1 MILLGIQSIGLE
13 AWIPLTFLMGLMYG
27 VFSKL
32 FSYLNVKSGN
42 NFYVLLAAL
51 AVFDLIRAY
60 FPFGG
65 FPWGFPSTVLLTGPI
80 DSPLFFEVPL
90 TFRNFGPTG
99 SSLLL
104 QSLPL
109 VIALG
114 VFSKR
119 KPKNYLK
126 DYSIFLLIIFTIFI
140 SNYVVNDYQDT
151 QLETSELNITIV
163 QGNSPCPGAKNKCSN
178 ERQKIYDSHLA
189 QTQSLEGNFDLV
201 VWPESSTGFNND
213 PGVHS
218 RVQNDV
224 SAQAL
229 RLDSYFLIGG
239 DRPVQKEYFENYGI
253 FINREGEIV
262 DQYLKQHPVPFGEYI
277 PFRKYLDWIPPLA
290 LVPRDMIRGD
300 GQKIFMV
307 NDTKISTV
315 ISFEGSF
322 QRYIRNSVL
331 DGAELVVILTN
342 QASYYPD
349 ANFTMRMTYG
359 TVGDYNARDA
369 VHYSYYTTLRGVME
383 KEDDSDDEFVVPQKL
398 NDLYDAKDYGQYAN
412 EDGELVVCFITNNDI
427 TGGNSGSPVINGKGE
442 LIGCAFD
449 GNWEAMSGDIAFED
463 RIQRTIAVDARYI
476 LFIIE
481 KYGGAT
487 NIIEEMTIVKTEPKE
502 EMPAQE
508 ETPEAAEKEEASAN

>member
-1 MILLGIQSIGLE
+1 MNAIIAGLLYFLSFPPYDFWYLIFPALYLFYYSLLSSKKSFLSGFIFGCVAYGVILLGIQSIGLE

-32 FSYLNVKSGN
+32 FSYLNTKSGN

-114 VFSKR
+114 VFSKS

-140 SNYVVNDYQDT
+140 SNYVVNDYQNT

-163 QGNSPCPGAKNKCSN
+163 QGNSPCPGAKNRCSN
-178 ERQKIYDSHLA
+178 ERQKIYDSHLV

-342 QASYYPD
+342 QASYGESGMSD
-349 ANFTMRMTYG
+349 QFILMSRANAISNERPI
-359 TVGDYNARDA
+359 
-369 VHYSYYTTLRGVME
+369 VHAAITGKSAFIDHNGKVISKTELFETTTLNE
-383 KEDDSDDEFVVPQKL
+383 KLEVRQTETPYSKYGNYL
-398 NDLYDAKDYGQYAN
+398 NYI
-412 EDGELVVCFITNNDI
+412 FII
-427 TGGNSGSPVINGKGE
+427 FGALKFARE
-442 LIGCAFD
+442 LI
-449 GNWEAMSGDIAFED
+449 
-463 RIQRTIAVDARYI
+463 RPVD
-476 LFIIE
+476 
-481 KYGGAT
+481 
-487 NIIEEMTIVKTEPKE
+487 
-502 EMPAQE
+502 
-508 ETPEAAEKEEASAN
+508 

>member
-1 MILLGIQSIGLE
+1 MNAIIAGLLYFLSFPPYDFWYLIFPALYLFYYSLLSSKKSFLSGFIFGCVAYGVILLGIQSIGLE

-32 FSYLNVKSGN
+32 FSYLNTKSGN

-90 TFRNFGPTG
+90 IFRNFGPTG

-114 VFSKR
+114 VFSKS

-140 SNYVVNDYQDT
+140 SNYVVNDYQYT

-163 QGNSPCPGAKNKCSN
+163 QGNSPCPGAKNRCSN

-213 PGVHS
+213 PGIHS
-218 RVQNDV
+218 RVQNDI
-224 SAQAL
+224 STEAL

-342 QASYYPD
+342 QASYGESGMSD
-349 ANFTMRMTYG
+349 QFILMSRANAISNERPI
-359 TVGDYNARDA
+359 
-369 VHYSYYTTLRGVME
+369 VHAAITGKSAFIDHNGKVISKTELFETTTLNE
-383 KEDDSDDEFVVPQKL
+383 KLEVRQTETPYSKYGNYL
-398 NDLYDAKDYGQYAN
+398 N
-412 EDGELVVCFITNNDI
+412 
-427 TGGNSGSPVINGKGE
+427 
-442 LIGCAFD
+442 
-449 GNWEAMSGDIAFED
+449 
-463 RIQRTIAVDARYI
+463 YI
-476 LFIIE
+476 FIIF
-481 KYGGAT
+481 GALT
-487 NIIEEMTIVKTEPKE
+487 FVRRFIRPVD
-502 EMPAQE
+502 
-508 ETPEAAEKEEASAN
+508 

>member
-1 MILLGIQSIGLE
+1 MNAIIAGLLYFLSFPPYDFWYLIFPALYLFYYSLLSSKKSFLSGFIFGCVAYGVILLGIQSIGLE

-32 FSYLNVKSGN
+32 FSYLNTKSGN

-114 VFSKR
+114 VFSKS

-140 SNYVVNDYQDT
+140 SNYVVNDYQNT

-163 QGNSPCPGAKNKCSN
+163 QGNSPCPGAKNRCSN
-178 ERQKIYDSHLA
+178 ERQKIYDSHLV

-253 FINREGEIV
+253 FINREGEVV

-342 QASYYPD
+342 QASYGESGMSD
-349 ANFTMRMTYG
+349 QFILMSRANAISNERPI
-359 TVGDYNARDA
+359 
-369 VHYSYYTTLRGVME
+369 VHAAITGKSAFIDHNGKVISKTELFETTTLNE
-383 KEDDSDDEFVVPQKL
+383 KLEVRQTETPYSKYGNYL
-398 NDLYDAKDYGQYAN
+398 N
-412 EDGELVVCFITNNDI
+412 
-427 TGGNSGSPVINGKGE
+427 
-442 LIGCAFD
+442 
-449 GNWEAMSGDIAFED
+449 
-463 RIQRTIAVDARYI
+463 YI
-476 LFIIE
+476 FIIF
-481 KYGGAT
+481 GALT
-487 NIIEEMTIVKTEPKE
+487 FVRRLIRPVD
-502 EMPAQE
+502 
-508 ETPEAAEKEEASAN
+508 

>member
-1 MILLGIQSIGLE
+1 MNAIIAGLLYFLSFPPYDYWYLIFPALYLFYYSLLSSKKSFLSGFIFGCVAYGVILLGIQSIGLE

-32 FSYLNVKSGN
+32 FSYLNTKSGN

-114 VFSKR
+114 VFSKS

-126 DYSIFLLIIFTIFI
+126 DYSKFLLIIFTIFI
-140 SNYVVNDYQDT
+140 SNYVVNDYQNT

-163 QGNSPCPGAKNKCSN
+163 QGNSPCPGAKNRCSN

-224 SAQAL
+224 STQAL

-253 FINREGEIV
+253 FINREGEVV

-277 PFRKYLDWIPPLA
+277 PFRKYLEWIPPLA

-342 QASYYPD
+342 QASYGESGMSD
-349 ANFTMRMTYG
+349 QFILMSRANAISNERPI
-359 TVGDYNARDA
+359 
-369 VHYSYYTTLRGVME
+369 VHAAITGKSAFIDHNGKVISKTELFETTTLNE
-383 KEDDSDDEFVVPQKL
+383 KLEVRQTETPYSKYGNYL
-398 NDLYDAKDYGQYAN
+398 N
-412 EDGELVVCFITNNDI
+412 
-427 TGGNSGSPVINGKGE
+427 
-442 LIGCAFD
+442 
-449 GNWEAMSGDIAFED
+449 
-463 RIQRTIAVDARYI
+463 YI
-476 LFIIE
+476 FIIF
-481 KYGGAT
+481 GALT
-487 NIIEEMTIVKTEPKE
+487 FVRRFIRPVD
-502 EMPAQE
+502 
-508 ETPEAAEKEEASAN
+508 

>member
-1 MILLGIQSIGLE
+1 MNAIIAGLLYFLSFPPYDYWYLIFPALYLFYYSLLSSKKSFLSGFIFGCVAYGVILLGIQSIGLE

-32 FSYLNVKSGN
+32 FSYLNTKSGN

-114 VFSKR
+114 VFSKS

-140 SNYVVNDYQDT
+140 SNYVVNDYQNT

-163 QGNSPCPGAKNKCSN
+163 QGNSPCPGAKNRCSN

-224 SAQAL
+224 STQAL

-253 FINREGEIV
+253 FINREGEVV

-342 QASYYPD
+342 QASYGESGMSD
-349 ANFTMRMTYG
+349 QFILMSRANAISNERPI
-359 TVGDYNARDA
+359 
-369 VHYSYYTTLRGVME
+369 VHAAITGKSAFIDHNGKVISKTELFETTTLNE
-383 KEDDSDDEFVVPQKL
+383 KLEVRQTETPYSKYGNYL
-398 NDLYDAKDYGQYAN
+398 NYI
-412 EDGELVVCFITNNDI
+412 FII
-427 TGGNSGSPVINGKGE
+427 FGALKFARE
-442 LIGCAFD
+442 LI
-449 GNWEAMSGDIAFED
+449 
-463 RIQRTIAVDARYI
+463 RPVD
-476 LFIIE
+476 
-481 KYGGAT
+481 
-487 NIIEEMTIVKTEPKE
+487 
-502 EMPAQE
+502 
-508 ETPEAAEKEEASAN
+508 

>member
-1 MILLGIQSIGLE
+1 MNAIIAGLLYFLSFPPYDFWYLIFPALYLFYYSLLSSKKSFLSGFIFGCVAYGVILLGIQSIGLE

-32 FSYLNVKSGN
+32 FSYLNTKSGN

-114 VFSKR
+114 VFSKS

-140 SNYVVNDYQDT
+140 SNYVVNDYQHT

-224 SAQAL
+224 STEAL

-342 QASYYPD
+342 QASYGESGMSD
-349 ANFTMRMTYG
+349 QFILMSRANAISNERPI
-359 TVGDYNARDA
+359 
-369 VHYSYYTTLRGVME
+369 VHAAITGKSAFIDHNGKVISKTELFETTTLTE
-383 KEDDSDDEFVVPQKL
+383 KLEVRQTETPYSKYGNYL
-398 NDLYDAKDYGQYAN
+398 NYI
-412 EDGELVVCFITNNDI
+412 FII
-427 TGGNSGSPVINGKGE
+427 FGALKFARE
-442 LIGCAFD
+442 LI
-449 GNWEAMSGDIAFED
+449 
-463 RIQRTIAVDARYI
+463 RPVD
-476 LFIIE
+476 
-481 KYGGAT
+481 
-487 NIIEEMTIVKTEPKE
+487 
-502 EMPAQE
+502 
-508 ETPEAAEKEEASAN
+508 

>member
-1 MILLGIQSIGLE
+1 MNAIIAGLLYFLSFPPYDFWYLIFPALYLFYYSLLSSKKSFLSGFIFGCVAYGVILLGIQSIGLE

-32 FSYLNVKSGN
+32 FSYLNTKSGN

-90 TFRNFGPTG
+90 IFRNFGPTG

-114 VFSKR
+114 VFLKS

-140 SNYVVNDYQDT
+140 SNYVVNDYQQT

-163 QGNSPCPGAKNKCSN
+163 QGNSPCPGAKNRCSN

-189 QTQSLEGNFDLV
+189 QTQSLNGNFDLV

-224 SAQAL
+224 AAQAL

-253 FINREGEIV
+253 FINREGEVV

-342 QASYYPD
+342 QASYGESGMSD
-349 ANFTMRMTYG
+349 QFILMSRANAISNERPI
-359 TVGDYNARDA
+359 
-369 VHYSYYTTLRGVME
+369 VHAAITGKSAFIDHNGKVISKTELFETTTLNE
-383 KEDDSDDEFVVPQKL
+383 KLEVRQTETPYSKYGNYL
-398 NDLYDAKDYGQYAN
+398 N
-412 EDGELVVCFITNNDI
+412 
-427 TGGNSGSPVINGKGE
+427 
-442 LIGCAFD
+442 
-449 GNWEAMSGDIAFED
+449 
-463 RIQRTIAVDARYI
+463 YI
-476 LFIIE
+476 FIIF
-481 KYGGAT
+481 GALT
-487 NIIEEMTIVKTEPKE
+487 FVRRFIRPVD
-502 EMPAQE
+502 
-508 ETPEAAEKEEASAN
+508 

>member
-1 MILLGIQSIGLE
+1 MNAIIAGLLYFLSFPPYDFWYLIFPALYLFYYSLLSSKKSFLSGFIFGCVAYGVILLGIQSIGLE

-32 FSYLNVKSGN
+32 FSYLNTKSGN

-114 VFSKR
+114 VFSKS

-140 SNYVVNDYQDT
+140 SNYVVNDYQHT

-163 QGNSPCPGAKNKCSN
+163 QGNSPCPGAKNRCSN

-253 FINREGEIV
+253 FINREGEVV

-342 QASYYPD
+342 QASYGESGMSD
-349 ANFTMRMTYG
+349 QFILMSRANAISNERPI
-359 TVGDYNARDA
+359 
-369 VHYSYYTTLRGVME
+369 VHAAITGKSAFIDHNGKVISKTELFETTTLNE
-383 KEDDSDDEFVVPQKL
+383 KLEVRQTETPYSKYGNYL
-398 NDLYDAKDYGQYAN
+398 N
-412 EDGELVVCFITNNDI
+412 
-427 TGGNSGSPVINGKGE
+427 
-442 LIGCAFD
+442 
-449 GNWEAMSGDIAFED
+449 
-463 RIQRTIAVDARYI
+463 YI
-476 LFIIE
+476 FIIF
-481 KYGGAT
+481 GALT
-487 NIIEEMTIVKTEPKE
+487 FVRRFIRPVD
-502 EMPAQE
+502 
-508 ETPEAAEKEEASAN
+508 

>member
-1 MILLGIQSIGLE
+1 MNAIIAGLLYFLSFPPYDFWYLIFPALYLFYYSLLSSKKSFLSGFIFGCVAYGVILLGIQSIGLE

-32 FSYLNVKSGN
+32 FSYLNTKSGN

-114 VFSKR
+114 VFSKS

-140 SNYVVNDYQDT
+140 SNYVVNDYQYT

-163 QGNSPCPGAKNKCSN
+163 QGNSPCPGAKNRCSN

-224 SAQAL
+224 STQAL

-342 QASYYPD
+342 QASYGESGMSD
-349 ANFTMRMTYG
+349 QFILMSRANAISNDRPI
-359 TVGDYNARDA
+359 
-369 VHYSYYTTLRGVME
+369 VHAAITGKSAFIDHNGKVISKTELFETTTLNE
-383 KEDDSDDEFVVPQKL
+383 KLEVKQTKTPYSKYGNYL
-398 NDLYDAKDYGQYAN
+398 N
-412 EDGELVVCFITNNDI
+412 
-427 TGGNSGSPVINGKGE
+427 
-442 LIGCAFD
+442 
-449 GNWEAMSGDIAFED
+449 
-463 RIQRTIAVDARYI
+463 YI
-476 LFIIE
+476 FIIF
-481 KYGGAT
+481 GVFIFARRF
-487 NIIEEMTIVKTEPKE
+487 IRPVD
-502 EMPAQE
+502 
-508 ETPEAAEKEEASAN
+508 

>member
-1 MILLGIQSIGLE
+1 MNAIIAGLLYFLSFPPYDFWYLIFPALYLFYYSLLSSKKSFLSGFIFGCVAYGVILLGIQSIGLE

-32 FSYLNVKSGN
+32 FSYLNTKSGN

-114 VFSKR
+114 VFSKS

-140 SNYVVNDYQDT
+140 SNYVVNDYQYT

-163 QGNSPCPGAKNKCSN
+163 QGNSPCPGAKNRCSN

-224 SAQAL
+224 STQAL

-342 QASYYPD
+342 QASYGESGMSD
-349 ANFTMRMTYG
+349 QFILMSRANAISNERPI
-359 TVGDYNARDA
+359 
-369 VHYSYYTTLRGVME
+369 VHAAITGKSAFIDHNGKVISKTELFETTTLNE
-383 KEDDSDDEFVVPQKL
+383 KLEVRQTETPYSKYGNYL
-398 NDLYDAKDYGQYAN
+398 N
-412 EDGELVVCFITNNDI
+412 
-427 TGGNSGSPVINGKGE
+427 
-442 LIGCAFD
+442 
-449 GNWEAMSGDIAFED
+449 
-463 RIQRTIAVDARYI
+463 YI
-476 LFIIE
+476 FIIF
-481 KYGGAT
+481 GALT
-487 NIIEEMTIVKTEPKE
+487 FVRRFIRPVD
-502 EMPAQE
+502 
-508 ETPEAAEKEEASAN
+508 

>member
-1 MILLGIQSIGLE
+1 MNSFIAGLLYFLSFPPYDFWYLIFPALYLFYYSLLSSKKSFLSGFIFGCVAYGVILVGIQSIGIE
-13 AWIPLTFLMGLMYG
+13 AWIPLTILMGLMYG
-27 VFSKL
+27 AFSKL
-32 FSYLNVKSGN
+32 FSYLNTKSGN

-80 DSPLFFEVPL
+80 DSPLFFQVPL
-90 TFRNFGPTG
+90 SFKNFGPTG

-104 QSLPL
+104 QSLSL
-109 VIALG
+109 VIALR
-114 VFSKR
+114 VFSKS
-119 KPKNYLK
+119 KSKNYLK

-140 SNYVVNDYQDT
+140 SNYVVNNYQHT

-189 QTQSLEGNFDLV
+189 QTQALKGNFDLV

-224 SAQAL
+224 STQAL

-253 FINREGEIV
+253 FINREGEVV

-300 GQKIFMV
+300 GQKMFMV

-342 QASYYPD
+342 QASYGESGMSD
-349 ANFTMRMTYG
+349 QFILMSRANAISNERPI
-359 TVGDYNARDA
+359 
-369 VHYSYYTTLRGVME
+369 VHAAITGKSAFIDHNGKVISKTELFETTTLNE
-383 KEDDSDDEFVVPQKL
+383 KLEVRQTETPYSKYGNYL
-398 NDLYDAKDYGQYAN
+398 N
-412 EDGELVVCFITNNDI
+412 
-427 TGGNSGSPVINGKGE
+427 
-442 LIGCAFD
+442 
-449 GNWEAMSGDIAFED
+449 
-463 RIQRTIAVDARYI
+463 YI
-476 LFIIE
+476 FIIF
-481 KYGGAT
+481 GALT
-487 NIIEEMTIVKTEPKE
+487 FVRRFIRPVD
-502 EMPAQE
+502 
-508 ETPEAAEKEEASAN
+508 

>member
-1 MILLGIQSIGLE
+1 MNAIIAGLLYFLSFPPYDFWYLIFPALYLFYYSLLSSKKSFLSGFIFGCVAYGVILLGIQSIGLE

-32 FSYLNVKSGN
+32 FSYLNTKSGN

-90 TFRNFGPTG
+90 IFRNFGPTG

-114 VFSKR
+114 VFSKS

-140 SNYVVNDYQDT
+140 SNYVVNDYQHT

-163 QGNSPCPGAKNKCSN
+163 QGNSPCPGAKNRCSN

-224 SAQAL
+224 STEAL

-253 FINREGEIV
+253 FINREGEVV

-342 QASYYPD
+342 QASYGESGMSD
-349 ANFTMRMTYG
+349 QFILMSRANAISNERPI
-359 TVGDYNARDA
+359 
-369 VHYSYYTTLRGVME
+369 VHAAITGKSAFIDHNGKVISKTELFETTTLNE
-383 KEDDSDDEFVVPQKL
+383 KLEARQTETPYSKYGNYL
-398 NDLYDAKDYGQYAN
+398 N
-412 EDGELVVCFITNNDI
+412 
-427 TGGNSGSPVINGKGE
+427 
-442 LIGCAFD
+442 
-449 GNWEAMSGDIAFED
+449 
-463 RIQRTIAVDARYI
+463 YI
-476 LFIIE
+476 FIIF
-481 KYGGAT
+481 GALT
-487 NIIEEMTIVKTEPKE
+487 FVRRFIRPVD
-502 EMPAQE
+502 
-508 ETPEAAEKEEASAN
+508 

>member
-1 MILLGIQSIGLE
+1 MNAIIAGLLYFLSFPPYDFWYLIFPALYLFYYSLLSSKKSFLSGFIFGCVAYGVILLGIQSIGLE

-32 FSYLNVKSGN
+32 FSYLNTKSGN

-114 VFSKR
+114 VFSKS

-140 SNYVVNDYQDT
+140 SNYVVNDYQYT

-163 QGNSPCPGAKNKCSN
+163 QGNSPCPGAKNRCSN

-224 SAQAL
+224 STQAL

-253 FINREGEIV
+253 FINREGEVV

-342 QASYYPD
+342 QASYGESGMSD
-349 ANFTMRMTYG
+349 QFILMSRANAISNERPI
-359 TVGDYNARDA
+359 
-369 VHYSYYTTLRGVME
+369 VHAAITGKSAFIDHNGKVISKTELFETTTLNE
-383 KEDDSDDEFVVPQKL
+383 KLEVRQTETPYSKYGNYL
-398 NDLYDAKDYGQYAN
+398 N
-412 EDGELVVCFITNNDI
+412 
-427 TGGNSGSPVINGKGE
+427 
-442 LIGCAFD
+442 
-449 GNWEAMSGDIAFED
+449 
-463 RIQRTIAVDARYI
+463 YI
-476 LFIIE
+476 FIIF
-481 KYGGAT
+481 GALT
-487 NIIEEMTIVKTEPKE
+487 FARRFIRPVD
-502 EMPAQE
+502 
-508 ETPEAAEKEEASAN
+508 

>member
-1 MILLGIQSIGLE
+1 MNAIIAGLLYFLSFPPYDFWYLIFPALYLFYYSLLSSKKSFLSGFIFGCVAYGVILLGIQSIGLE

-32 FSYLNVKSGN
+32 FSYLNTKSGN

-114 VFSKR
+114 VFSKS

-140 SNYVVNDYQDT
+140 SNYVVNDYQHT

-163 QGNSPCPGAKNKCSN
+163 QGNSPCPGAKNRCSN

-224 SAQAL
+224 STQAL

-253 FINREGEIV
+253 FINREGEVV

-342 QASYYPD
+342 QASYGESGMSD
-349 ANFTMRMTYG
+349 QFILMSRANAISNERPI
-359 TVGDYNARDA
+359 
-369 VHYSYYTTLRGVME
+369 VHAAITGKSAFIDHNGKVISKTELFETTTLNE
-383 KEDDSDDEFVVPQKL
+383 KLEVRQTETPYSKYGNYL
-398 NDLYDAKDYGQYAN
+398 N
-412 EDGELVVCFITNNDI
+412 
-427 TGGNSGSPVINGKGE
+427 
-442 LIGCAFD
+442 
-449 GNWEAMSGDIAFED
+449 
-463 RIQRTIAVDARYI
+463 YI
-476 LFIIE
+476 FIIF
-481 KYGGAT
+481 GALT
-487 NIIEEMTIVKTEPKE
+487 FVRRFIRPVD
-502 EMPAQE
+502 
-508 ETPEAAEKEEASAN
+508 

>member
-1 MILLGIQSIGLE
+1 MNAIIAGLLYFLSFPPYDFWYLIFPALYLFYYSLLSSKKSFLSGFIFGCVAYGVILLGIQSIGLE

-32 FSYLNVKSGN
+32 FSYLNTKSGN

-114 VFSKR
+114 VFSKS

-140 SNYVVNDYQDT
+140 SNYVVNDYQYT

-163 QGNSPCPGAKNKCSN
+163 QGNSPCPGAKNRCSN

-224 SAQAL
+224 STQAL

-342 QASYYPD
+342 QASYGESGMSD
-349 ANFTMRMTYG
+349 QFILMSRANAISNERPI
-359 TVGDYNARDA
+359 
-369 VHYSYYTTLRGVME
+369 VHAAITGKSAFIDHNGKVISQTELFETTTLNE
-383 KEDDSDDEFVVPQKL
+383 KLEARQTETPYSKYGNYL
-398 NDLYDAKDYGQYAN
+398 N
-412 EDGELVVCFITNNDI
+412 
-427 TGGNSGSPVINGKGE
+427 
-442 LIGCAFD
+442 
-449 GNWEAMSGDIAFED
+449 
-463 RIQRTIAVDARYI
+463 YI
-476 LFIIE
+476 FIIF
-481 KYGGAT
+481 GALT
-487 NIIEEMTIVKTEPKE
+487 FVRRFIRPVD
-502 EMPAQE
+502 
-508 ETPEAAEKEEASAN
+508 

>member
-1 MILLGIQSIGLE
+1 MNAIIAGLLYFLSFPPYDFWYLIFPALYLFYYSLLSSKKPFLSGFVFGCVAYGVILLGIQSIGLE

-32 FSYLNVKSGN
+32 FSYLNTKSGN

-80 DSPLFFEVPL
+80 DSPLFFEIPL

-140 SNYVVNDYQDT
+140 SNYVVNDYQNT

-163 QGNSPCPGAKNKCSN
+163 QGNSPCPGAKNRCSN
-178 ERQKIYDSHLA
+178 ERQKIYDSHLV

-218 RVQNDV
+218 RVQNDI
-224 SAQAL
+224 STQAL

-253 FINREGEIV
+253 FINREGEVV

-300 GQKIFMV
+300 GQKIFIV

-342 QASYYPD
+342 QASYGESGMSD
-349 ANFTMRMTYG
+349 QFILMSRANAISNERPI
-359 TVGDYNARDA
+359 
-369 VHYSYYTTLRGVME
+369 VH
-383 KEDDSDDEFVVPQKL
+383 
-398 NDLYDAKDYGQYAN
+398 AA
-412 EDGELVVCFITNNDI
+412 I
-427 TGGNSGSPVINGKGE
+427 TGKSAFIDHLS
-442 LIGCAFD
+442 LIHI
-449 GNWEAMSGDIAFED
+449 S
-463 RIQRTIAVDARYI
+463 
-476 LFIIE
+476 
-481 KYGGAT
+481 
-487 NIIEEMTIVKTEPKE
+487 EPTRR
-502 EMPAQE
+502 M
-508 ETPEAAEKEEASAN
+508 

>member
-1 MILLGIQSIGLE
+1 MNAIIAGLLYFLSFPPYDFWYLIFPALYLFYYSLLSSKKSFLSGFIFGCVAYGVILLGIQSIGLE

-32 FSYLNVKSGN
+32 FSYLNTKSGN

-114 VFSKR
+114 VFSKS

-140 SNYVVNDYQDT
+140 SNYVVNDYQYT

-163 QGNSPCPGAKNKCSN
+163 QGNSPCPGAKNRCSN

-224 SAQAL
+224 STQAL

-342 QASYYPD
+342 QASYGESGMSD
-349 ANFTMRMTYG
+349 QFILMSRANAISNERPI
-359 TVGDYNARDA
+359 
-369 VHYSYYTTLRGVME
+369 VHAAITGKSAFIDHNGKVISKTELFETTTLNE
-383 KEDDSDDEFVVPQKL
+383 KLEVRQTETPYSKYGNYL
-398 NDLYDAKDYGQYAN
+398 N
-412 EDGELVVCFITNNDI
+412 
-427 TGGNSGSPVINGKGE
+427 
-442 LIGCAFD
+442 
-449 GNWEAMSGDIAFED
+449 
-463 RIQRTIAVDARYI
+463 YI
-476 LFIIE
+476 FIIF
-481 KYGGAT
+481 GALT
-487 NIIEEMTIVKTEPKE
+487 LVRRFIRPIG
-502 EMPAQE
+502 
-508 ETPEAAEKEEASAN
+508 

>member
-1 MILLGIQSIGLE
+1 MNAIIAGLLYFLSFPPYDFWYLIFPALYLFYYSLLSSKKSFLSGFIFGCVAYGVILLGIQSIGLE
-13 AWIPLTFLMGLMYG
+13 AWIPLTILMGLMYG

-32 FSYLNVKSGN
+32 FSYLNTKSGN

-114 VFSKR
+114 VFSKS

-140 SNYVVNDYQDT
+140 SNYVVNDYQQT

-163 QGNSPCPGAKNKCSN
+163 QGNSPCPGAKNRCSN

-224 SAQAL
+224 STQAL

-253 FINREGEIV
+253 FINREGEVV

-342 QASYYPD
+342 QASYGESGMSD
-349 ANFTMRMTYG
+349 QFILMSRANAISNERPI
-359 TVGDYNARDA
+359 
-369 VHYSYYTTLRGVME
+369 VHAAITGKSAFIDHNGKVISKTELFETTTLNE
-383 KEDDSDDEFVVPQKL
+383 KLEVRQTETPYSKYGNYL
-398 NDLYDAKDYGQYAN
+398 N
-412 EDGELVVCFITNNDI
+412 
-427 TGGNSGSPVINGKGE
+427 
-442 LIGCAFD
+442 
-449 GNWEAMSGDIAFED
+449 
-463 RIQRTIAVDARYI
+463 YI
-476 LFIIE
+476 FIIF
-481 KYGGAT
+481 GALT
-487 NIIEEMTIVKTEPKE
+487 FLRRFIRPVD
-502 EMPAQE
+502 
-508 ETPEAAEKEEASAN
+508 

>member
-1 MILLGIQSIGLE
+1 MNAIIAGLLYFLSFPPYDYWYLIFPALYLFYYSLLSSKKSFLSGFIFGCVAYGVILLGIQSIGLE

-32 FSYLNVKSGN
+32 FSYLNTKSGN

-114 VFSKR
+114 VFSKS

-140 SNYVVNDYQDT
+140 SNYVVNDYQYT

-163 QGNSPCPGAKNKCSN
+163 QGNSPCPGAKNRCSN
-178 ERQKIYDSHLA
+178 ERQKIYDSHLV

-342 QASYYPD
+342 QASYGESGMSD
-349 ANFTMRMTYG
+349 QFILMSRANAISNERPI
-359 TVGDYNARDA
+359 
-369 VHYSYYTTLRGVME
+369 VHAAITGKSAFIDHNGKVISKTELFETTTLNE
-383 KEDDSDDEFVVPQKL
+383 KLEVRQTETPYSKYGNYL
-398 NDLYDAKDYGQYAN
+398 N
-412 EDGELVVCFITNNDI
+412 
-427 TGGNSGSPVINGKGE
+427 
-442 LIGCAFD
+442 
-449 GNWEAMSGDIAFED
+449 
-463 RIQRTIAVDARYI
+463 YI
-476 LFIIE
+476 FIII
-481 KYGGAT
+481 GAIT
-487 NIIEEMTIVKTEPKE
+487 FVRRFIRPID
-502 EMPAQE
+502 
-508 ETPEAAEKEEASAN
+508 

>member
-1 MILLGIQSIGLE
+1 MNAIIAGLLYFLSFPPYDFWYLIFPALYLFYYSLLSSKKSFLSGFIFGCVAYGVILLGIQSIGLE

-32 FSYLNVKSGN
+32 FSYLNIKSGN

-140 SNYVVNDYQDT
+140 SNYVVNDYQHT

-224 SAQAL
+224 STEAL

-300 GQKIFMV
+300 GQKIFIV

-342 QASYYPD
+342 QASYGESGMSD
-349 ANFTMRMTYG
+349 QFILMSRANAISNERPI
-359 TVGDYNARDA
+359 
-369 VHYSYYTTLRGVME
+369 VHAAITGKSAFIDHNGKVISQTELFETTTLNE
-383 KEDDSDDEFVVPQKL
+383 KLEVRQTETPYSKYGNYL
-398 NDLYDAKDYGQYAN
+398 N
-412 EDGELVVCFITNNDI
+412 
-427 TGGNSGSPVINGKGE
+427 
-442 LIGCAFD
+442 
-449 GNWEAMSGDIAFED
+449 
-463 RIQRTIAVDARYI
+463 YI
-476 LFIIE
+476 FIIF
-481 KYGGAT
+481 GALT
-487 NIIEEMTIVKTEPKE
+487 FVRRFIRPVD
-502 EMPAQE
+502 
-508 ETPEAAEKEEASAN
+508 

>member
-1 MILLGIQSIGLE
+1 MFRNIIIAALLYFLSFPPYDFWYLIFPALYLFYYSLLSSKKSFLSGFIFGCVAYGVILLGIQSIGLE
-13 AWIPLTFLMGLMYG
+13 AWIPLTILMGLMYG

-32 FSYLNVKSGN
+32 FSYLNTKSGN

-90 TFRNFGPTG
+90 SFRNFGPTG

-126 DYSIFLLIIFTIFI
+126 DYIIFSLIIFTIII
-140 SNYVVNDYQDT
+140 SNYVVNDYQYT

-163 QGNSPCPGAKNKCSN
+163 QGNSPCPGAKNRCNN

-189 QTQSLEGNFDLV
+189 QTQSLEGNLDLV

-218 RVQNDV
+218 RVQNDI
-224 SAQAL
+224 STQAL
-229 RLDSYFLIGG
+229 RLDSNFLIGG
-239 DRPVQKEYFENYGI
+239 DRPVQKKYFENYGI
-253 FINREGEIV
+253 FINREGEVV

-277 PFRKYLDWIPPLA
+277 PFRKYLDWIPPLS

-300 GQKIFMV
+300 GQKIFMI

-342 QASYYPD
+342 QASYGESGMSD
-349 ANFTMRMTYG
+349 QFILMSRANAISNERPI
-359 TVGDYNARDA
+359 
-369 VHYSYYTTLRGVME
+369 VH
-383 KEDDSDDEFVVPQKL
+383 
-398 NDLYDAKDYGQYAN
+398 AA
-412 EDGELVVCFITNNDI
+412 I
-427 TGGNSGSPVINGKGE
+427 TGKSAFIDHNGKVISKTE
-442 LIGCAFD
+442 LFETTVLTEKLEARRTETPYSKY
-449 GNWEAMSGDIAFED
+449 GNYLN
-463 RIQRTIAVDARYI
+463 YI
-476 LFIIE
+476 FIIF
-481 KYGGAT
+481 GAAVLARKF
-487 NIIEEMTIVKTEPKE
+487 IRPVG
-502 EMPAQE
+502 
-508 ETPEAAEKEEASAN
+508 

>member
-1 MILLGIQSIGLE
+1 MNAIIAGLLYFLSFPPYDFWYLIFPALYLFYYSLLSSKKSFLSGFIFGCVAYGVILLGIQSIGLE

-32 FSYLNVKSGN
+32 FSYLNTKSGN

-90 TFRNFGPTG
+90 IFRNFGPTG

-114 VFSKR
+114 VFSKS

-140 SNYVVNDYQDT
+140 SNYVVNDYQYT

-163 QGNSPCPGAKNKCSN
+163 QGNSPCPGAKNRCSN

-224 SAQAL
+224 STQAL

-253 FINREGEIV
+253 FINRKGEVV

-307 NDTKISTV
+307 NNTKISTV

-342 QASYYPD
+342 QASYGESGMSD
-349 ANFTMRMTYG
+349 QFILMSRANAISNDRPI
-359 TVGDYNARDA
+359 
-369 VHYSYYTTLRGVME
+369 VHAAITGKSAFIDHNGKVISKTELFETTTLNE
-383 KEDDSDDEFVVPQKL
+383 KLEVRKTETPYSKYGNYL
-398 NDLYDAKDYGQYAN
+398 N
-412 EDGELVVCFITNNDI
+412 
-427 TGGNSGSPVINGKGE
+427 
-442 LIGCAFD
+442 
-449 GNWEAMSGDIAFED
+449 
-463 RIQRTIAVDARYI
+463 YI
-476 LFIIE
+476 FIIF
-481 KYGGAT
+481 GALT
-487 NIIEEMTIVKTEPKE
+487 FVRRFIRPVD
-502 EMPAQE
+502 
-508 ETPEAAEKEEASAN
+508 